1 MKFLKSWE
9 KFDEKMRD
17 RAMEELLRFM
27 MLFSTTAALI
37 CFFGTLIQQG
47 DMTVSLIL
55 LIFMTGIAVA
65 WVRKKRSNEEK
76 WGVAK
81 RTGAEIFRIGMT
93 QPTKEERMGIKP
105 EEKKKEKK
113 KKQPQNPSKKKM
125 QKNKKSEKAQKT
137 ETATTTEE

>member
-1 MKFLKSWE
+1 MSILKSWD

-17 RAMEELLRFM
+17 RAIEELLRFM
-27 MLFSTTAALI
+27 TLFSTTAALI
-37 CFFGTLIQQG
+37 CFFGTLMQNG

-55 LIFMTGIAVA
+55 LIFMAIISSMWFV
-65 WVRKKRSNEEK
+65 KKRKNEK
-76 WGVAK
+76 RWGVAK

-113 KKQPQNPSKKKM
+113 KKQPQNPSKKKV
-125 QKNKKSEKAQKT
+125 QKNKKSEKTQKT
-137 ETATTTEE
+137 ETAATTEE